1 MRLQIPSA
9 SWLRESERERGEG
22 RGESDGE
29 GIPKRGGVLMGG
41 GNPTFSLDLWMSALY
56 TILPTANYYCPI
68 YCSHKGCVSHWYWQP
83 QLLNCAVL
91 MM

>member
-29 GIPKRGGVLMGG
+29 GILGGVLRGGCPDGG
-41 GNPTFSLDLWMSALY
+41 GESYLLLRPVDEFF
-56 TILPTANYYCPI
+56 IYYST
-68 YCSHKGCVSHWYWQP
+68 YC
-83 QLLNCAVL
+83 
-91 MM
+91 